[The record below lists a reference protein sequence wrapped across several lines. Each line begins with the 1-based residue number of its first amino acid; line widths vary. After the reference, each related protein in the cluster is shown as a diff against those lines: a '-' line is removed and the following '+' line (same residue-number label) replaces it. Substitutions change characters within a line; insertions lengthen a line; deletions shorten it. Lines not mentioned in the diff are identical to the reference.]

1 MLLRLK
7 NMLHE
12 RIVEHFV
19 KKGILNQSYL
29 YIKNKRSTLFIRV
42 SLILQNKLHE
52 TLNGESAPLM
62 IGGKGRG
69 ENSECG
75 RDYSRGCMPLPVIC
89 RIHVIL
95 LLEACGEVRRC

>member
-12 RIVEHFV
+12 RIVEYFV

-42 SLILQNKLHE
+42 TLI
-52 TLNGESAPLM
+52 
-62 IGGKGRG
+62 
-69 ENSECG
+69 
-75 RDYSRGCMPLPVIC
+75 
-89 RIHVIL
+89 
-95 LLEACGEVRRC
+95 